1 MKIPTATLALLLAL
15 VPAGA
20 QTAAP
25 EPPPDNPERPEYRA
39 RSLPNDTFNPREK
52 VAEDS
57 PVPFPEDI

>member
-1 MKIPTATLALLLAL
+1 MKSPTVTLALLLAL
-15 VPAGA
+15 MPVGA

-25 EPPPDNPERPEYRA
+25 EPPPENTERPEYRA
-39 RSLPNDTFNPREK
+39 RPLPNDTFNPREK